1 MWPLKKRESIKDIAN
16 EVAKPALCEHNLI
29 PEQCPVCAK
38 KMMPMEEMPPMP
50 SAPFPHEVVEIEDRM
65 NFGSESRPR
74 FAPLFVKVDRYKEI
88 IEDMN
93 ALKGV
98 LSNTIELIEV
108 RKGIEQLKADTDAVI
123 DQHLES
129 LSHFLSE
136 LDKEF
141 VRPPGSEAFIK
152 ERRPQPI
159 EQHIEEAQREI
170 KRLQEQLRGI
180 K

>member
-1 MWPLKKRESIKDIAN
+1 MWPLKKKQDEMKDIAN
-16 EVAKPALCEHNLI
+16 EVARPILCEHNLI
-29 PEQCPVCAK
+29 PEQCPVCSR
-38 KMMPMEEMPPMP
+38 KMMQMEQMPMPP
-50 SAPFPHEVVEIEDRM
+50 APMPHEVVEIEDRM

-74 FAPLFVKVDRYKEI
+74 FSPLFVKVDRYKEI

-93 ALKGV
+93 TLKGV
-98 LSNTIELIEV
+98 LSNTIQLIEI
-108 RKGIEQLKADTDAVI
+108 RREIDQLKLETDSVV

-141 VRPPGSEAFIK
+141 VRPPGSEVFIK
-152 ERRPQPI
+152 ERKLQPV

-170 KRLQEQLRGI
+170 KRLQEQLKGI